1 MGRKPGQTAEEYI
14 AELEQELEESKRILF
29 ESLRD
34 QIKIR
39 EDYEKQL
46 EYLSVENDK
55 KQRKVEYYEGTYFTI
70 ETAAKER
77 MEIIQEQQKQI
88 EKYRK
93 ESIYRPLRK
102 LKSLLNRG

>member
-39 EDYEKQL
+39 EEYEKQL

-70 ETAAKER
+70 EAAAKER

>member
-1 MGRKPGQTAEEYI
+1 MGRKAEQTMEEYVL
-14 AELEQELEESKRILF
+14 ELEKELEKTKKILF
-29 ESLRD
+29 ESLNE
-34 QIKIR
+34 QVKAR
-39 EDYEKQL
+39 EDFEKQL

-55 KQRKVEYYEGTYFTI
+55 KQRKIEYYEGTYFVI
-70 ETAAKER
+70 EAAAKER
-77 MEIIQEQQKQI
+77 MEIIEAQQLQI